1 MNSKRMNNLSQ
12 STAQKDEL
20 DLTNTV
26 VTILNETNFVED
38 RSFKAWDTER
48 CHFVGSIKAW
58 LSEIDQR

>member
-1 MNSKRMNNLSQ
+1 MNSKRMNNLRQ
-12 STAQKDEL
+12 STAPKDEF

-48 CHFVGSIKAW
+48 CHFVGSIKA
-58 LSEIDQR
+58 